1 MSPLYD
7 QISENRNRTLIL
19 IVVFVV
25 LLAGLG
31 WVYGEYSGI
40 GISASVAAIGIAVLM
55 TLFSYYAGDSLALWT
70 AGAQGPIK
78 KEDAPNLYRMI
89 ENLAIAD
96 GLPMP
101 KVYIIS
107 DGAINAFATGRDPQH
122 ASVAVTTGAI
132 EKLEKTELEG
142 VLAHELSHI
151 KNYDIRYML
160 LVAVLVGAL
169 VMLASW
175 LRHAFFWGGGRR
187 RDNENNGGNGIVLL
201 IGIAFAILAPLFAQL
216 IKLAIS
222 RQREYL
228 ADASGALLSR
238 YPEGLARA
246 LEKIQQDTDPLDQA
260 NEATAHLYFANPF
273 GDIRS
278 KLTALFSTHP
288 PIQERVARLRSMS
301 GERKE

>member
-1 MSPLYD
+1 
-7 QISENRNRTLIL
+7 
-19 IVVFVV
+19 
-25 LLAGLG
+25 
-31 WVYGEYSGI
+31 
-40 GISASVAAIGIAVLM
+40 
-55 TLFSYYAGDSLALWT
+55 
-70 AGAQGPIK
+70 
-78 KEDAPNLYRMI
+78 
-89 ENLAIAD
+89 
-96 GLPMP
+96 MP
-101 KVYIIS
+101 KVYMIA
-107 DGAINAFATGRDPQH
+107 DGAINAFATGRDPAH

-132 EKLEKTELEG
+132 EKLEKVELEG
-142 VLAHELSHI
+142 VLAHELSHV

-175 LRHAFFWGGGRR
+175 MRRAFFWGGGKR
-187 RDNENNGGNGIVLL
+187 RDNENNNGNAIILVV
-201 IGIAFAILAPLFAQL
+201 GIAFAILAPLFAQL

-246 LEKIQQDTDPLDQA
+246 LEKIQQDKDPLDHA

-288 PIQERVARLRSMS
+288 PINERVARLRGMTTP
-301 GERKE
+301 EA

>member
-19 IVVFVV
+19 IVLFVV
-25 LLAGLG
+25 LFAGMG
-31 WVYGEYSGI
+31 WVYGEYTGVGMS
-40 GISASVAAIGIAVLM
+40 AAIAAVGIALLI
-55 TLFSYYAGDSLALWT
+55 TLFSYYNGDSIALWT
-70 AGAQGPIK
+70 SGAQGPIK
-78 KEDAPNLYRMI
+78 KEDAPNLYRII
-89 ENLAIAD
+89 ENLSIAA

-101 KVYIIS
+101 KVYMIA
-107 DGAINAFATGRDPQH
+107 DGAINAFATGRDPKH
-122 ASVAVTTGAI
+122 ASIAVTTGAI
-132 EKLEKTELEG
+132 ERLEKIELEG
-142 VLAHELSHI
+142 VLAHELSHV

-175 LRHAFFWGGGRR
+175 LRHAFFWGGKRR
-187 RDNENNGGNGIVLL
+187 NNENNGNGIVLI
-201 IGIAFAILAPLFAQL
+201 IGLVFAILAPLFAQL

-246 LEKIQQDTDPLDQA
+246 LEKIQQDKDPLDHA
-260 NEATAHLYFANPF
+260 NEATAHLYFASPF

-278 KLTALFSTHP
+278 KLTGLFSTHP
-288 PIQERVARLRSMS
+288 PINARVARLRGMTTP
-301 GERKE
+301 KV